1 MATFVRITVLIWADI
16 LAGYAMWV
24 MMTYLTNVWKIN
36 LTHATGIINIWG
48 GIASIMPLG
57 FAFLVDMF
65 IGHYAMLLFS
75 SIAYCIGLGFL
86 SMSTPPVLSKS
97 TDTCSAYKPEC
108 IGHTQKALFYTA
120 LSLIAVGISG
130 HTVSL
135 PPFFTAQTTAS
146 NDRDTGRKLLW
157 QIVGIFGIILV
168 PIIGGIALPYI
179 KQWSMCQPLPSD
191 GNELYEKD
199 GTDAKLMPHTGSLRC
214 LDKAAIILANKTRE
228 EQERTRWRLCRVT
241 EVEETKIGIRIIPM
255 WLTFIACG
263 IITSIGNTFFLEQ
276 ANHMNRKLGRLNLPL
291 PILLMFYDFSKSQF
305 AKLYFTLTKYLRE
318 AGLKHYAPPI
328 GIAAS
333 ITFAILT
340 CITAA
345 SVETRRLSV
354 IRKHSLL
361 DKPDEKIPMSMF
373 WLLPQFLLLGAL
385 DGVAENGIMSFFK
398 DQGPPSMRDYFV
410 LFTRGVIGLGMMGNV
425 VFVYVVGKVKPS
437 WLKDTLNMSRL
448 DKYYWTLAVLSAVNL
463 VVYVLVATWFSYRG
477 CADDDGEEAPEVEGA
492 VTPYDENKQGCCCC

>member
-1 MATFVRITVLIWADI
+1 MIWADI
-16 LAGYAMWV
+16 LAGYVMWV

-36 LTHATGIINIWG
+36 LMHAAGIINIWG
-48 GIASIMPLG
+48 GIASIMLLG

-65 IGHYAMLLFS
+65 ILFS
-75 SIAYCIGLGFL
+75 SITYCIGLGFL

-120 LSLIAVGISG
+120 LSLLAVGISG

-179 KQWSMCQPLPSD
+179 KQWSVRFGIPAICSLVATLLFLSGSCSYKYDKPQGSPLSTVFRVFVASVCKKCQPLPSD

-199 GTDAKLMPHTGSLRC
+199 GTDAKSMPHTDSLRGTKFLMNC
-214 LDKAAIILANKTRE
+214 LHE
-228 EQERTRWRLCRVT
+228 EQEKTRWRLSRVT

-291 PILLMFYDFSKSQF
+291 PILLMFYDFPKSQF
-305 AKLYFTLTKYLRE
+305 AKLYFTLTKNRSK

-333 ITFAILT
+333 MTFAILT

-354 IRKHSLL
+354 IRKHGLL

-410 LFTRGVIGLGMMGNV
+410 LFTRGVIGLGMRSDWTGSVECCESCDVCFGSNM
-425 VFVYVVGKVKPS
+425 VFV
-437 WLKDTLNMSRL
+437 
-448 DKYYWTLAVLSAVNL
+448 
-463 VVYVLVATWFSYRG
+463 
-477 CADDDGEEAPEVEGA
+477 
-492 VTPYDENKQGCCCC
+492 